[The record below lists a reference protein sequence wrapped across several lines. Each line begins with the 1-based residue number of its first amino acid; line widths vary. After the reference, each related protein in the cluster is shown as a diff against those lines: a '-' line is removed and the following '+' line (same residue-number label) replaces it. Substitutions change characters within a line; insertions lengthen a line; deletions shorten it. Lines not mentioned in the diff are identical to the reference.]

1 MLKSYPR
8 ALPDPYKMKDKA
20 TIVRESPL
28 RSVLKG
34 LTWRIIATTTTIV
47 IALIVTGDIKPALK
61 IGAVEFFA
69 KFVVYYLHER
79 AWARAPLGSVRRLLR
94 STGTKAKD

>member
-1 MLKSYPR
+1 MT
-8 ALPDPYKMKDKA
+8 DEA
-20 TIVRESPL
+20 TIIRESPL

-61 IGAVEFFA
+61 IGAVEFVA

-79 AWARAPLGSVRRLLR
+79 AWARAPLGSVRGLF
-94 STGTKAKD
+94 GGKGGG